1 MLAVER
7 EATRNFNWRWGRAS
21 WAATRVAQRPFG
33 GSRPEGANFQG
44 PDSEEKGEVGTDT
57 VPSHPGVLRFLEM
70 EDFMQAWSSSCGQ
83 GIYPMLT

>member
-33 GSRPEGANFQG
+33 ALG
-44 PDSEEKGEVGTDT
+44 P
-57 VPSHPGVLRFLEM
+57 R
-70 EDFMQAWSSSCGQ
+70 GQ
-83 GIYPMLT
+83 TFRGQTRRRKAKSAD